1 MHTAWHKDIQRGNL
15 KDAREGNTEG
25 SSNKFYFHALSENKP
40 DLRVLYPDKPSFKS
54 KMKQDSLSQ
63 QNLSQVP
70 PERTHK
76 GCSNIN
82 RFE

>member
-1 MHTAWHKDIQRGNL
+1 MREKGIQREVAINFI
-15 KDAREGNTEG
+15 
-25 SSNKFYFHALSENKP
+25 SIALSENKP

-63 QNLSQVP
+63 QSLSRVP